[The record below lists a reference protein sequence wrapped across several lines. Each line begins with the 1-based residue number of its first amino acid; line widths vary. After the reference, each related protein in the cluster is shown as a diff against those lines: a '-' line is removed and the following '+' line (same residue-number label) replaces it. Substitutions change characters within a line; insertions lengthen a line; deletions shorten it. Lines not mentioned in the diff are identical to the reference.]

1 MELNLA
7 WRNVA
12 ETGDRSVHCFLHCIR
27 REIQNREAVQEFWN
41 NEAAQT
47 VTDAYRRSRF
57 APSHGSRSTV
67 SALAIKTRSPSS
79 QGPQPR
85 NCFFCDETGHFA
97 KACTKV
103 PTLAERR
110 KILIK
115 KGRCEICMRANHNT
129 KNCDSPTPTCR
140 QCNKGNHH
148 QALCPELTEESHQ
161 PPRSLKTR
169 DEESHLCKTASVVI
183 TTPQR
188 KYEGLLVD
196 GGSNRTFIKRQVA
209 EALDLEVVGEEE
221 LLVAVFGQGRS
232 GRPQRMR
239 RRKLQLSSWMD
250 RTVGITIEALE
261 INTICLL
268 VPAPLTS
275 LGTHLLRE
283 GFQLADRRI
292 AQVTDQEA
300 EVDILIGNDHYWDVM
315 ARGVYPESGRLRAV
329 SSILGCMI
337 QGPAKDYWSSRRGP
351 HSINLLTRARM
362 QTDVVFD
369 LSTFWSLEGMG
380 IREEVLRI
388 VSK

>member
-1 MELNLA
+1 M
-7 WRNVA
+7 
-12 ETGDRSVHCFLHCIR
+12 
-27 REIQNREAVQEFWN
+27 
-41 NEAAQT
+41 
-47 VTDAYRRSRF
+47 
-57 APSHGSRSTV
+57 
-67 SALAIKTRSPSS
+67 
-79 QGPQPR
+79 
-85 NCFFCDETGHFA
+85 
-97 KACTKV
+97 
-103 PTLAERR
+103 
-110 KILIK
+110 
-115 KGRCEICMRANHNT
+115 
-129 KNCDSPTPTCR
+129 
-140 QCNKGNHH
+140 
-148 QALCPELTEESHQ
+148 
-161 PPRSLKTR
+161 
-169 DEESHLCKTASVVI
+169 
-183 TTPQR
+183 
-188 KYEGLLVD
+188 D

-275 LGTHLLRE
+275 LGTHLQRE

-315 ARGVYPESGRLRAV
+315 ARGVYPESGRMRVV